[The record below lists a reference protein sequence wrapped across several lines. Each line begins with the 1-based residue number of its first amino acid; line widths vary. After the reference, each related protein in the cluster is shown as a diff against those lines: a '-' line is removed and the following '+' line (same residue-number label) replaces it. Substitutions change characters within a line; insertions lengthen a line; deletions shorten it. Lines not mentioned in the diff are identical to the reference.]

1 LAKKAGLVESTS
13 EALRLV
19 AQGGI
24 RVDGDVVMDTALWVP
39 TGRTVVLQAGKRK
52 FVRVTVN

>member
-1 LAKKAGLVESTS
+1 
-13 EALRLV
+13 
-19 AQGGI
+19 
-24 RVDGDVVMDTALWVP
+24 MDKALWVP